1 MASDITHLLQA
12 ATEELGCQGA
22 LAAISI
28 NGVVSTFSAGSIT
41 TADHGAPFYIY
52 SITKIFTA
60 AAILKL
66 CETHG
71 DFLDAPLH
79 RFIPNA
85 SIPSGITIRRLLNHT
100 GGVSDYFSSSEYQ
113 AAVASHPAEPWSEE
127 KLMEVGLAG
136 TPLFEPGLGW
146 AYSNPA
152 YGFLRK
158 VIESVSGKNFYDY
171 LQDEILAGL
180 DLKDTLPFLAADV
193 ERKLLEGEAPGF
205 MGDFRELYHPGWI
218 ITGCLIST
226 VSDVARFL
234 DALFA
239 GKIVSRNSLG
249 KMMETVDVLKTP
261 PVASIPA
268 YGLGIM
274 HFREHPLGDAYGHG
288 GGGPGYTTYALH
300 YPALAGGPFTL
311 SLVLNKSLPQTP
323 FDLADRIVRFYLD
336 RSGD

>member
-1 MASDITHLLQA
+1 MTSDITHLLQA
-12 ATEELGCQGA
+12 ATEELGCKGA

-28 NGVVSTFSAGSIT
+28 NGVVSTFSAGSIK

-60 AAILKL
+60 TAILKL

-79 RFIPNA
+79 RFIPDA
-85 SIPSGITIRRLLNHT
+85 PIPSGITIRRLLNHT
-100 GGVSDYFSSSEYQ
+100 GGVSDYFSSIDYQ
-113 AAVASHPAEPWSEE
+113 AAVASHPAEPWNEE

-180 DLKDTLPFLAADV
+180 DLQDTRPFLAPDV
-193 ERKLLEGEAPGF
+193 ERKLLEGEAPGV
-205 MGDFRELYHPGWI
+205 MGDFRALYHPGWI

-226 VSDVARFL
+226 VSDVAHFL

-239 GKIVSRNSLG
+239 GKIVARNSLG

-261 PVASIPA
+261 PVTSIPA
-268 YGLGIM
+268 YGLGLM
-274 HFREHPLGDAYGHG
+274 HFRKHPLGDFYGHG

-300 YPALAGGPFTL
+300 YPTLAGGPFSL

-323 FDLADRIVRFYLD
+323 FDLADKIARFYLNPAQE
-336 RSGD
+336 